1 MTKHRSSYSSNEKQD
16 TVFLMRESIFF
27 DDQSCISNKPIYE
40 KKQNFSG
47 QICVN
52 FEQSTVVF

>member
-1 MTKHRSSYSSNEKQD
+1 MNEHRPSYSRNETQD
-16 TVFLMRESIFF
+16 AVFLMRESISF
-27 DDQSCISNKPIYE
+27 DDHCCISNKPIYE

-52 FEQSTVVF
+52 FE